1 MSKNIK
7 LIYVT
12 SSSEDEALNI
22 GRTLIDERLV
32 ACVNIIPAV
41 RSIYR
46 WEGAIEDEKEAVL
59 VMKTVGAKV
68 DAVTKKIKSIHSY
81 DCPCVVVMDIINGN
95 DDFLQWIVNETA

>member
-68 DAVTKKIKSIHSY
+68 GAVTKKIKSIHSY
-81 DCPCVVVMDIINGN
+81 DCPCVVVMDITNGN